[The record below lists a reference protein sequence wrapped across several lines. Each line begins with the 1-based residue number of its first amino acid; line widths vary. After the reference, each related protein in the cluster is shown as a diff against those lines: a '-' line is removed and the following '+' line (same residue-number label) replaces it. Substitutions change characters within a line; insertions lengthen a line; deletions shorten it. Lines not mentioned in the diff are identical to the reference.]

1 MDKRQ
6 LSRLRKLK
14 KEAEVIKQEIRDL
27 EFKPAE
33 KTMDTAKDY
42 STGYPV
48 VITIEGFGSE
58 EYVKARNRLYEQL
71 RRKLIAIEKERDAL
85 ERYIDSIEDPEL
97 RTIVRLRYIEGKTL
111 EKIAESME
119 YSERTIRRKLFNFK
133 KDVL

>member
-58 EYVKARNRLYEQL
+58 EYVKTRNRLYEQL

>member
-27 EFKPAE
+27 EFKPVE
-33 KTMDTAKDY
+33 EMMDTANDY

-71 RRKLIAIEKERDAL
+71 RRKLIAIEKERDEL

>member
-71 RRKLIAIEKERDAL
+71 RRKLIAIEKERDVL

>member
-27 EFKPAE
+27 EFKPVE
-33 KTMDTAKDY
+33 KMTDTANDY

-48 VITIEGFGSE
+48 VITIEGAGSK
-58 EYVKARNRLYEQL
+58 EYVKAKKRLYEQL
-71 RRKLIAIEKERDAL
+71 RRKLIAIEKEHDEL
-85 ERYIDSIEDPEL
+85 EQYIDRIKDPEL
-97 RTIVRLRYIEGKTL
+97 RTIIRLRYVEGKTI
-111 EKIAESME
+111 EKIAEIMN
-119 YSERTIRRKLFNFK
+119 YSERTIRRKLFSFK

>member
-14 KEAEVIKQEIRDL
+14 KEAEVIKQEIGDL
-27 EFKPAE
+27 EFKPIE
-33 KTMDTAKDY
+33 KTTDTTNDY

>member
-33 KTMDTAKDY
+33 KMMDIAKDY

>member
-97 RTIVRLRYIEGKTL
+97 QTIVRLRYIEGKTL

>member
-1 MDKRQ
+1 MNKRQ

-14 KEAEVIKQEIRDL
+14 KEAEVIKQEIKDL

-33 KTMDTAKDY
+33 KMMDTANDY

-71 RRKLIAIEKERDAL
+71 RRKLIAIEKERNEM

>member
-14 KEAEVIKQEIRDL
+14 KEAEVIKQEIKDL

-33 KTMDTAKDY
+33 KMMDTANDY

-58 EYVKARNRLYEQL
+58 EYVKAKTRLYEQL
-71 RRKLIAIEKERDAL
+71 RRKLIAIEKERDEM

>member
-27 EFKPAE
+27 EFKPVE
-33 KTMDTAKDY
+33 KTTDTANDY

-48 VITIEGFGSE
+48 VITIEGFGAE
-58 EYVKARNRLYEQL
+58 DYVKAKNRLYEQL

-85 ERYIDSIEDPEL
+85 ERYIDSIDDPEL
-97 RTIVRLRYIEGKTL
+97 RTIIRLRYIEGKTL

>member
-1 MDKRQ
+1 M
-6 LSRLRKLK
+6 
-14 KEAEVIKQEIRDL
+14 EAYETIYR
-27 EFKPAE
+27 
-33 KTMDTAKDY
+33 DY

-58 EYVKARNRLYEQL
+58 EYVKAKTRLYEQL
-71 RRKLIAIEKERDAL
+71 RRKLIAIEKERDEM

>member
-14 KEAEVIKQEIRDL
+14 KEAEVIKQEIRDI

>member
-27 EFKPAE
+27 EFKPTE
-33 KTMDTAKDY
+33 KTMDTVKDY

-48 VITIEGFGSE
+48 VITIEGFGSAD
-58 EYVKARNRLYEQL
+58 YVKSKNRLYEQL
-71 RRKLIAIEKERDAL
+71 RRKLIAIEKERDEL